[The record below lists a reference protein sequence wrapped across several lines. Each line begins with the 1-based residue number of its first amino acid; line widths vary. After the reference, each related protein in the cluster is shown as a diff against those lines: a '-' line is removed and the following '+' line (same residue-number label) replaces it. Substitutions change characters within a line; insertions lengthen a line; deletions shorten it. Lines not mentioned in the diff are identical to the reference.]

1 MHRMRSRDC
10 AGSFLI
16 FAVALI
22 SRPFGGTRVP
32 TLLAT
37 VNAGRVAT
45 FTFRSPWL
53 LGEGVVLLL
62 PTVSRDM
69 HSAGHTMRATCAYG
83 PNSPS
88 RAYGQ
93 LSEARALPRQ
103 RRLVVDTVQAA
114 PAPAALWA
122 RRAGRAAVRPSLSC
136 SCRNSDEPV
145 AAFAVEPALEPQAG
159 ARANRRSS
167 RRRSRNLSRARN

>member
-114 PAPAALWA
+114 PAPAVRRLTTEPAPAPRA
-122 RRAGRAAVRPSLSC
+122 RCANQSQIRDPAIAVAGRRSTARARP
-136 SCRNSDEPV
+136 EP
-145 AAFAVEPALEPQAG
+145 EPAY
-159 ARANRRSS
+159 
-167 RRRSRNLSRARN
+167 